1 MSVVSPENELVAW
14 HRRLWKLDKPPGI
27 IEWCEKN
34 IYLRAGGPTP
44 KPGQLDLSYT
54 PYSKEILEALADP
67 RVRQVVLCWGAQTGK
82 TTALMAWLAYRIAND
97 PAPMLFVL
105 PTESL
110 ARNFSQTRLKPMLD
124 DCVPVRSQYPSDADR
139 LKLLSMQFHRCSLD
153 LVGSNSP
160 ASISSR
166 PIEVLLLD
174 EIDKFA
180 PADDKEASALSL
192 AIERT
197 KAFPRRKQVLT
208 STPTTEVGNVWQH
221 YLNGSR
227 EKFLVPCPHCG
238 EAQELDFARVRWDES
253 AKSENRKWNL
263 QKVGKTARY
272 YCVKCEAPWTDSDKI
287 RSCQNGKWTSTN
299 SQHDPEVRSFQLNS
313 LYAPNITWADAAK
326 KFLTTKNM
334 QGGLQNWNNSW
345 MGMPYIVAGE
355 SIEEEQVL
363 ANAQDYQLGEMPENP
378 GVLLATVDVQ
388 RDCIYYVVRGWMPD
402 HSSWLVEYGKA
413 PNLSELQELMG
424 RPFKCGGKDKKIDIC
439 LVDSGF
445 ATGAVYEATQT
456 YQGVFACKGWAS
468 MSSPA
473 KWAKVD
479 WSPKDSLA
487 SRKVWVLH
495 FVDTFFKTRLYLETI
510 RNKQGPR
517 WAISKN
523 VGSDYLKQMISERLV
538 ERGIQRGVPKKE
550 WVRIGKA
557 NHLGDCEKMQMALA
571 YVLGSSIS
579 SLPIDITQ

>member
-1 MSVVSPENELVAW
+1 MNPETELAIW
-14 HRRLWKLDKPPGI
+14 HKRLWKLERMPSIVG
-27 IEWCEKN
+27 WCEKN

-44 KPGQLDLSYT
+44 KPGQLDLRYT
-54 PYSKEILEALADP
+54 PYTREVLEALVDP
-67 RVRQVVLCWGAQTGK
+67 RVRQVILCWGAQTGK
-82 TTALMAWLAYRIAND
+82 TTALMAWLSYRIAND

-124 DCVPVRSQYPSDADR
+124 DCVPVRSQYPADTDKI
-139 LKLLSMQFHRCSLD
+139 KLLSMQFHRCSLD

-180 PADDKEASALSL
+180 PADEKEASALAL

-208 STPTTEVGNVWQH
+208 STPTTETGNVWQH

-227 EKFLVPCPHCG
+227 EKFMVPCPKCQTS
-238 EAQELDFARVRWDES
+238 QELEFSRVTWDKD
-253 AKSENRKWNL
+253 AKTEGRKWDMR
-263 QKVGKTARY
+263 KVGKSARY
-272 YCVKCEAPWTDSDKI
+272 KCLGCEHEWSDSDKI
-287 RSCQNGKWTSTN
+287 RACENGKWVATN
-299 SQHDPEVRSFQLNS
+299 PSYDPEIRSFQLNS

-363 ANAQDYQLGEMPENP
+363 SHSEEYELGQMPEKPNAI
-378 GVLLATVDVQ
+378 LLTIDVQ
-388 RDCIYYVVRGWMPD
+388 RDCIYYVVRGWLAD
-402 HSSWLVEYGKA
+402 HSSYLIEYGRA
-413 PNLSELQELMG
+413 PNINEIPELMA
-424 RPFKCGGKDKKIDIC
+424 REFLCGGEKRKIDIC

-445 ATGAVYEATQT
+445 ATGAVYEATQA
-456 YQGVFACKGWAS
+456 YSGVFACKGWAS
-468 MSSPA
+468 MSAPA

-487 SRKVWVLH
+487 SKKVWVLH

-510 RNKQGPR
+510 RNKQGPK
-517 WAISKN
+517 WVISKN
-523 VGSDYLKQMISERLV
+523 VGNEYIKQLISERLV
-538 ERGIQRGVPKKE
+538 ERGISRGVPKKE

-557 NHLGDCEKMQMALA
+557 NHLGDCEKMQMSLA

-579 SLPIDITQ
+579 GMPIDIAK